1 MRMEF
6 DRGRLPFEIVLPFV
20 FLGPEVPSFAP
31 GRPDVSASDVR
42 GVGGWIGG
50 KWVVEM
56 SRALKTVYEDDLSF
70 DKRGKYAFIVNL
82 LQGKD
87 LNESPMSEV
96 LTLRW

>member
-1 MRMEF
+1 MDF

-20 FLGPEVPSFAP
+20 FSGLEVPSYAP
-31 GRPDVSASDVR
+31 SRPDGSASDVR

-56 SRALKTVYEDDLSF
+56 SRVLKAEHEDDLPF

-87 LNESPMSEV
+87 LNESPAFEV